1 MEQASLIWLLLP
13 LSSAPTCPALSVCG
27 VSVSLPLFLEFLS
40 LPLSLTSGSFPQSIS
55 LCNLCLSL
63 SSPSV
68 LASVLIAAPQLQSL
82 SFVYLH

>member
-40 LPLSLTSGSFPQSIS
+40 LPLSLTSGSFPQSLSRFAIS
-55 LCNLCLSL
+55 A
-63 SSPSV
+63 SPS
-68 LASVLIAAPQLQSL
+68 LLHL
-82 SFVYLH
+82 S